1 MKQMAARQTLSDVD
15 LARYADEHM
24 YYEIEMFF
32 AAGNLVGSGSV
43 DQRMQNAFVES
54 FILHARNLIMLFFH
68 PRKIRQYDVI
78 ADDFFTNP
86 IDWKSVRPRMSPTI
100 QSALDR
106 ADKELAHLTTQRI
119 SGSPAV
125 KNWDANQ
132 VTTALIPVIEKFV
145 DGADPHR
152 LLKSTADKIR
162 NLLKPAPVTMV
173 STPGILACVPGLTR
187 TSFPIL

>member
-1 MKQMAARQTLSDVD
+1 MAARQTLSDVD

-54 FILHARNLIMLFFH
+54 FILHTRNLIMFFFY
-68 PRKIRQYDVI
+68 PRKIRKYDVI
-78 ADDFFTNP
+78 SDDFFTNP
-86 IDWKSVRPRMSPTI
+86 KAWKLVRPRMSATI
-100 QSALDR
+100 KTALDR

-152 LLKSTADKIR
+152 LPKSTADKIGD
-162 NLLKPAPVTMV
+162 LLKPATATVV
-173 STPGILACVPGLTR
+173 STPGILAGAPGLTR
-187 TSFPIL
+187 TSFTIP